1 MPTRDFQR
9 DLNEATI
16 PGRFPHLT
24 CIRSGEGDGSISFT
38 YTDPEAGDAFRF
50 EAIVSDPQDY
60 PSTHTFFV
68 YSTSESVP
76 PEITKAV
83 DEIVPRFAGSP
94 IDDVL
99 STLDHVV
106 SNAIQGSTPQSS
118 EDVNGIALSSDQEF
132 GEIIEISDWT
142 DDEDGF
148 FASTVDPDKLREK
161 VHRDLR
167 AVKLAGFKVGYHG
180 DPASLIIVS
189 VAMRISK
196 MGISEEAMT
205 AWNVRPVEYLVL
217 LMRYSRYQTMEELY
231 VGGKIQMRVGLCD
244 SYKPSYASTTKAFQ
258 EAIIPNKPQSMMG
271 DQDPGPTLRG
281 LFIGTALDKLLNEQF
296 LHIVR
301 LRLKHGFSWT
311 GAESFFHA
319 GQGKCIGPDDASSPE
334 FALQDTYMTP
344 APCFMQSDLVADMS
358 LTPFDISFPLL
369 TELFLLRHFVKCT
382 EFCLVCHCKTNDS
395 FEALKPYVCSNGL
408 CLFQYMTL
416 GIGPSLEYEI
426 RIQPYVVDM
435 LVSLAYARAKSG
447 RLTDFPIGLGLHVP
461 NMALLDMEPTDPY
474 GSHNVVTL
482 STPDDEWKPS
492 KLYEATIS
500 AKTMELSQKC
510 VPKVKVGNWIVLL
523 HPETTVA
530 AKEKK
535 QAPWHCRVQRVG
547 ETSGHITL
555 ELPLV
560 RGAQL
565 SENEVLKRYPDL
577 TTIHYAIYDTNFDVL
592 SEEKRRR
599 TIVMLLET
607 LPNVDSMLAFLG
619 ENESGRLLSSWH
631 EMITPA
637 ALDLLRWIV
646 ASNRSCIL
654 QDGRRADHL
663 VSEMDGYLQFRLVQG
678 APDKEQRF
686 MEAVNQHSLRT
697 KPAFPTIFA
706 WHGSPVYN
714 WHSILREGL
723 HFREIAHGRAYGN
736 GVYLSSHHETS
747 MGYRGLIAGGSWPQ
761 SKLEIQSMISLNE
774 IVNNPAEFV
783 STSPHYVVKNLDW
796 IQPRYLF
803 VQVGDP
809 STLDEISGRTV
820 PSTVYEQ
827 DPISQRRQGL
837 AASPRKIK
845 TSPLKRKKKKRNS
858 MGTSTEVIQIDDT
871 ASIAT
876 DIGDLT
882 ILLSDTDNELV
893 GFSSKKKKKVDTVPE
908 TDFIPG
914 TLVEAS
920 LPLMSPPAY
929 ATTPATS
936 LLQRSLRA
944 TLKTQETEPL
954 HELGWYVD
962 PSLIKTV
969 YQWIVE
975 LHTFDPSL
983 PLTQD
988 LKAANLTSVVLELRF
1003 PPQFPMDPPFVRII
1017 RPRLLEFA
1025 HGGGGHV
1032 TVGGAI
1038 CMELLTNSGWSAV
1051 TSIESL
1057 LLQVRLAISTKDHPA
1072 RLAPGRNYDYSVGEA
1087 VAAYT
1092 RACRAHGWAIPK
1104 DMNAISW

>member
-1 MPTRDFQR
+1 M
-9 DLNEATI
+9 
-16 PGRFPHLT
+16 
-24 CIRSGEGDGSISFT
+24 
-38 YTDPEAGDAFRF
+38 
-50 EAIVSDPQDY
+50 
-60 PSTHTFFV
+60 
-68 YSTSESVP
+68 
-76 PEITKAV
+76 
-83 DEIVPRFAGSP
+83 
-94 IDDVL
+94 L
-99 STLDHVV
+99 STLDLVV
-106 SNAIQGSTPQSS
+106 SDVIQGPTPHSS
-118 EDVNGIALSSDQEF
+118 EDVDDMVMSSDQEF
-132 GEIIEISDWT
+132 GDDIELSDWT
-142 DDEDGF
+142 DDEDSF
-148 FASTVDPDKLREK
+148 FTSAETPDKVRKK
-161 VHRDLR
+161 VRGDLR
-167 AVKLAGFKVGYHG
+167 AAKLAGFKVGYHG
-180 DPASLIIVS
+180 EPTGLIIVS

-196 MGISEEAMT
+196 MGISEEAMS
-205 AWNVRPVEYLVL
+205 AWKVRPAEYLVL
-217 LMRYSRYQTMEELY
+217 LIRYSRYQAMEDLY
-231 VGGKIQMRVGLCD
+231 VGGDSKIQMRVGLCD
-244 SYKPSYASTTKAFQ
+244 SYKPSFASTIKAFQ
-258 EAIIPNKPQSMMG
+258 ENITLRDKTQQSKAEE
-271 DQDPGPTLRG
+271 QDPGPTLRR

-311 GAESFFHA
+311 SAESFFRA
-319 GQGKCIGPDDASSPE
+319 SQGKFIGPDDASSPE
-334 FALQDTYMTP
+334 FTLKDTWMTP
-344 APCFMQSDLVADMS
+344 APCFMQADPVADMS
-358 LTPFDISFPLL
+358 LNPPDISFPLL
-369 TELFLLRHFVKCT
+369 AELFLLRHFVKCT

-416 GIGPSLEYEI
+416 GIGPSLEYEV
-426 RIQPYVVDM
+426 RTQPYVIDM

-461 NMALLDMEPTDPY
+461 NMAMLDAESTDPY
-474 GSHNVVTL
+474 GSHNIVVL
-482 STPDDEWKPS
+482 STPDDDWKPS
-492 KLYEATIS
+492 KFYEATLT
-500 AKTMELSQKC
+500 ATTMELSHTF
-510 VPKVKVGNWIVLL
+510 VPKVKVGNWIVIL
-523 HPETTVA
+523 HPETPVA
-530 AKEKK
+530 AKEKT

-555 ELPLV
+555 SPPLV
-560 RGAQL
+560 RGVQL
-565 SENEVLKRYPDL
+565 SEQEVLKRYPIS
-577 TTIHYAIYDTNFDVL
+577 TPVRYVIYDTNFDVL
-592 SEEKRRR
+592 SENKRRR
-599 TIVMLLET
+599 SIVMLLET

-619 ENESGRLLSSWH
+619 DNESGKLLSSWH
-631 EMITPA
+631 EIITPA

-654 QDGRRADHL
+654 QDDRHADHL

-686 MEAVNQHSLRT
+686 MEAVHQHALRT

-723 HFREIAHGRAYGN
+723 HFKETANGRSFGN
-736 GVYLSSHHETS
+736 GVYLSSQHGIS
-747 MGYRGLIAGGSWPQ
+747 MNYGGHNAGGSWPQ

-774 IVNNPAEFV
+774 IVNNPTEFV
-783 STSPHYVVKNLDW
+783 STNPHYVVNQLDW

-803 VQVGDP
+803 VQVGDI
-809 STLDEISGRTV
+809 STLVKDSRGTV
-820 PSTVYEQ
+820 PSAVYEQ
-827 DPISQRRQGL
+827 DPTHQVYGPSNKLVQIPISAFSSKRRQGL
-837 AASPRKIK
+837 TVSPRKTK
-845 TSPLKRKKKKRNS
+845 TTRKMKRNS
-858 MGTSTEVIQIDDT
+858 KGTPMPMKVDQFDDT
-871 ASIAT
+871 ASICT
-876 DIGDLT
+876 DIEDLT
-882 ILLSDTDNELV
+882 ILLSDTEKDPDEV
-893 GFSSKKKKKVDTVPE
+893 SSKKKKKVDTVPK

-914 TLVEAS
+914 TLVETS

-936 LLQRSLRA
+936 LLQRNLRA
-944 TLKTQETEPL
+944 TLKIQESEPL

-975 LHTFDPSL
+975 LHTFDPSI

-988 LKAANLTSVVLELRF
+988 LKNANLTSVVLELRF
-1003 PPQFPMDPPFVRII
+1003 PPQFPMDPPFVRVI
-1017 RPRLLEFA
+1017 RPRFLEFA

-1032 TVGGAI
+1032 TAGGAI

-1057 LLQVRLAISTKDHPA
+1057 LLQVRLAISTKEHPA
-1072 RLAPGRNYDYSVGEA
+1072 RLAPGRNYDYTVGEA